1 MQVPAN
7 TIYRQ
12 EVYQP
17 VVQREDVDV
26 RVLNSPAKVFNGEL
40 ATLPE
45 KVEEYSTVKQVTV
58 PGKTVTYQQTHY
70 PVITNEKVQ
79 L

>member
-1 MQVPAN
+1 M
-7 TIYRQ
+7 
-12 EVYQP
+12 
-17 VVQREDVDV
+17 